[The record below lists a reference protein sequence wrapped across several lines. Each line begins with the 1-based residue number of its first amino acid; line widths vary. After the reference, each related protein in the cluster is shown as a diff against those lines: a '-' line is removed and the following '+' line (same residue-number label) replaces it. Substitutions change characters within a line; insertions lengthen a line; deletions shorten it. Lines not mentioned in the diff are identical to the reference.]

1 MTQSEVKVFEADVV
15 LYPVKTEVEVAVKE
29 TETEVSEMKKRTLK
43 VDINKR
49 FARLKKSIRRRS
61 ASIF

>member
-1 MTQSEVKVFEADVV
+1 MTQGDVKVFETDVV
-15 LYPVKTEVEVAVKE
+15 LYPVKSDEEVLSKE
-29 TETEVSEMKKRTLK
+29 TETEVVEVKKRVLK

-49 FARLKKSIRRRS
+49 FARFRKSIRRRS